1 MNKASAYRYFA
12 FGLEIE
18 SQLPVP
24 ELLPG
29 NPVLPSQISIQLAD
43 VPDSLSAPVFSGVR
57 FQGSTNEFLLSVD
70 NVAKY
75 LVKNGNTILIKPLP
89 NASEKDIRL
98 FLMGSAL
105 GALIHQRGLLPFHGS
120 SVIIHNKA
128 VVFSGIS
135 GAGKSTL
142 AATFVKKGF
151 SLITDDV
158 CVITLDQETNPIVHP
173 GYPQMKLWADSL
185 EKIGG
190 KNENLTLVRDGI
202 KKFSLPVR
210 PHFHQTPEV
219 LSGIYIISTKN
230 TEGFRIETVKGIE
243 KFNMLKN
250 NTYRLNFIKGTG
262 TTSSHFK
269 HIEAMARHCFV
280 KKIER
285 PSKGFHLDGLCDLIE
300 KDLSN
305 A

>member
-1 MNKASAYRYFA
+1 MNNTSTSRYFA

-18 SQLPVP
+18 SELPIP

-29 NPVLPSQISIQLAD
+29 NPGLPNDVSIQFAE
-43 VPDSLSAPVFSGVR
+43 VPESLSAPSFSGVR
-57 FQGSTNEFLLSVD
+57 FQGSANEFLLKVD

-75 LVKNGNTILIKPLP
+75 FVKDGNTILIEPLP

-98 FLMGSAL
+98 FLMGSAV
-105 GALIHQRGLLPFHGS
+105 GALIHQRGMLPFHGS
-120 SVIIHNKA
+120 CVIIHNK
-128 VVFSGIS
+128 VVIFSGIS

-142 AATFVKKGF
+142 AASFVKKGF
-151 SLITDDV
+151 PLITDDV
-158 CVITLDQETNPIVHP
+158 CVIALDNETRPIVHP

-185 EKIGG
+185 EKIGEQS
-190 KNENLTLVRDGI
+190 ENLVRVRDGI

-210 PHFHQTPEV
+210 PHFHQTPEL

-230 TEGFRIETVKGIE
+230 TEGFRVETVKGIE
-243 KFNMLKN
+243 KFNILKN

-269 HIEAMARHCFV
+269 HIEAMARLCFV

-285 PSKGFHLDGLCDLIE
+285 PSKGFHLEDLCNLIE

-305 A
+305 V

>member
-1 MNKASAYRYFA
+1 MNKSSAYRYFA

-18 SQLPVP
+18 SQFPVP
-24 ELLPG
+24 ELLTG
-29 NPVLPSQISIQLAD
+29 NTELPSNVSIEYAS
-43 VPDSLSAPVFSGVR
+43 VPDSLIAPVFSGVR
-57 FQGSTNEFLLSVD
+57 FQGSANEFLLKVD
-70 NVAKY
+70 HVAKY
-75 LVKNGNTILIKPLP
+75 LVKNGNTIQIEPYP
-89 NASEKDIRL
+89 QATEKDIRL

-120 SVIIHNKA
+120 SVIIHNKV

-142 AATFVKKGF
+142 AASFVKKGF
-151 SLITDDV
+151 PLITDDV
-158 CVITLDQETNPIVHP
+158 CVISLDNETKPMVHP

-185 EKIGG
+185 EKIGEQ
-190 KNENLTLVRDGI
+190 NENLSRVRDGI

-210 PHFHQTPEV
+210 PHFHQKPEL
-219 LSGIYIISTKN
+219 LSGVYIISTKN
-230 TEGFRIETVKGIE
+230 TEGFSIETIKGIE
-243 KFNMLKN
+243 KFNILKN

-269 HIEAMARHCFV
+269 HIEAMARQCFV

-285 PSKGFHLDGLCDLIE
+285 PSKGFHLEDLRNLIE
-300 KDLSN
+300 NDLTH